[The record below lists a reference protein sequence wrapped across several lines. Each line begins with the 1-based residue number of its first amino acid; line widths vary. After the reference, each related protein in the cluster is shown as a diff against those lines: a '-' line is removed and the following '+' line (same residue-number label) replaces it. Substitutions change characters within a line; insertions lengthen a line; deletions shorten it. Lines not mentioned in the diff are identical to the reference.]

1 MRGHG
6 TSVMPITAGCRKD
19 IERLLKLYK
28 ENETLRYK
36 PFIELFDKMKFAT
49 IFMGR
54 MSPAELYE
62 FSEKLLQITISY
74 AMSYRE
80 RKPAEYA
87 EESAADN
94 EPMSLSDIRFSNEM
108 TLQERMF
115 GIYLTYAL
123 YFVQPESYVAQVR
136 VTPDQMADLI
146 DFVNECIIPE
156 RHIDAFAA
164 LFKLI
169 NGGAFRIYAFEKEH
183 NPLLH
188 RRFDL
193 MELDEGGLDETETQE
208 HSFLKALGDD
218 VVLTQA
224 DIICKRYLAA
234 KEKASLPPD
243 LNINLIQTTV
253 LEIYNDILRS
263 TGTEMGAN
271 LSPKKTPRQNSG
283 CFRSALKEKA
293 YKSHIIHARHRR
305 YLVDPSVCS
314 TSSETEQMQNMVSA
328 TQMLQTLKRYSKDG
342 FDKSI
347 EGEDVSDALLLS
359 GKKQLNESGPSTG
372 SIRAN
377 KKLGK
382 SLEVTKKE
390 AGGRKRRS
398 KLSVSEMSLTELTQN
413 LGESVAA
420 MTQEEREI
428 ENFKKERIAD
438 RLLEKIQKAQEKS
451 ER

>member
-19 IERLLKLYK
+19 IERLLKMYK
-28 ENETLRYK
+28 EKETLRYK
-36 PFIELFDKMKFAT
+36 PFIELFEKMKFAT

-62 FSEKLLQITISY
+62 FSEKLFQITISY

-87 EESAADN
+87 EESTTDN

-115 GIYLTYAL
+115 GIYLTYVL

-136 VTPDQMADLI
+136 VTPDQLADLI
-146 DFVNECIIPE
+146 DFVNERLIPE

-193 MELDEGGLDETETQE
+193 RELDEGGLDEAETHE
-208 HSFLKALGDD
+208 PSFLKALGDD

-234 KEKASLPPD
+234 KEKANLPVD
-243 LNINLIQTTV
+243 SGINLVQTTIS
-253 LEIYNDILRS
+253 EIYNDILKS
-263 TGTEMGAN
+263 TEAEMEAN
-271 LSPKKTPRQNSG
+271 SSPKKAPRQNSG
-283 CFRSALKEKA
+283 RFRSALKEKA
-293 YKSHIIHARHRR
+293 YKSHIVHARHRR
-305 YLVDPSVCS
+305 YLVDPSVSS
-314 TSSETEQMQNMVSA
+314 TNTETEQEQNMVSA
-328 TQMLQTLKRYSKDG
+328 TQMLKTLKRYSISESEKDLESE
-342 FDKSI
+342 DMDILLHS
-347 EGEDVSDALLLS
+347 GE
-359 GKKQLNESGPSTG
+359 KQLNKSGSSTEASG
-372 SIRAN
+372 TS

-382 SLEVTKKE
+382 ATKK
-390 AGGRKRRS
+390 GMSGRKRVRS
-398 KLSVSEMSLTELTQN
+398 KLSISEMSLAELTHG
-413 LGESVAA
+413 LGGSTAA
-420 MTQEEREI
+420 LSQEEREI
-428 ENFKKERIAD
+428 ENSKKERIAD
-438 RLLEKIQKAQEKS
+438 RLLEKIQKAQEKMNND
-451 ER
+451 

>member
-19 IERLLKLYK
+19 IERLLKMYK
-28 ENETLRYK
+28 EKETLRYK

-62 FSEKLLQITISY
+62 FSEKLLQITIAY

-87 EESAADN
+87 EESTTDN

-115 GIYLTYAL
+115 GVYLTYAL

-146 DFVNECIIPE
+146 DFISERLIPE

-193 MELDEGGLDETETQE
+193 RELDEGGLDETEAQE
-208 HSFLKALGDD
+208 HSFLKALADD
-218 VVLTQA
+218 IVFTQA

-234 KEKASLPPD
+234 KEKANLPAD
-243 LNINLIQTTV
+243 LNINLVQTTV
-253 LEIYNDILRS
+253 SEIYNDILKS
-263 TGTEMGAN
+263 TGAEMEVN
-271 LSPKKTPRQNSG
+271 LSPKKAPRQNSG
-283 CFRSALKEKA
+283 RFRSALKEKA

-305 YLVDPSVCS
+305 YLVDPSVSS
-314 TSSETEQMQNMVSA
+314 TNSETEQERNMISA
-328 TQMLQTLKRYSKDG
+328 TEMLKTLKRYSSSG
-342 FDKSI
+342 SDKGM
-347 EGEDVSDALLLS
+347 EGEDMGDVLLLS
-359 GKKQLNESGPSTG
+359 EEKRRNESESSTG
-372 SIRAN
+372 ATGSS

-382 SLEVTKKE
+382 SSKVTKKKT
-390 AGGRKRRS
+390 GGRKRGRS
-398 KLSVSEMSLTELTQN
+398 KLSISEMSLAELTHD

-420 MTQEEREI
+420 LNQEEREI
-428 ENFKKERIAD
+428 ENSKKERIAD
-438 RLLEKIQKAQEKS
+438 RLLEKIQKAQEKNV
-451 ER
+451 

>member
-19 IERLLKLYK
+19 IERLLKMYK
-28 ENETLRYK
+28 ERETLRYK
-36 PFIELFDKMKFAT
+36 PFIELFNRTKFAT

-87 EESAADN
+87 EESTADN
-94 EPMSLSDIRFSNEM
+94 EPLSLSDIRFSNEM

-123 YFVQPESYVAQVR
+123 YFVQPESYIAQVR
-136 VTPDQMADLI
+136 VTPDQMSDLI
-146 DFVNECIIPE
+146 DFVNERLIPE

-169 NGGAFRIYAFEKEH
+169 NGGAFRVYAFEKEH

-193 MELDEGGLDETETQE
+193 MELDEGGLDEAEIQE

-218 VVLTQA
+218 IVLTQA

-234 KEKASLPPD
+234 KKKANLPPD
-243 LNINLIQTTV
+243 LNINLVQTTV
-253 LEIYNDILRS
+253 LEIYNDILKS
-263 TGTEMGAN
+263 TTAEIEAN
-271 LSPKKTPRQNSG
+271 SSPKKTPRQNSG
-283 CFRSALKEKA
+283 RFRSALKEKA
-293 YKSHIIHARHRR
+293 YKSHIVHARHRR

-314 TSSETEQMQNMVSA
+314 TNSETEQVKNM
-328 TQMLQTLKRYSKDG
+328 MLKTLKCYSADG
-342 FDKSI
+342 SEKRMK
-347 EGEDVSDALLLS
+347 GEDISDVLSLS
-359 GKKQLNESGPSTG
+359 GEKQLNESGSSSGTIG
-372 SIRAN
+372 SN

-382 SLEVTKKE
+382 PPKVTKKE
-390 AGGRKRRS
+390 AGGRKRGRN
-398 KLSVSEMSLTELTQN
+398 KLSISEMSLAELTQN
-413 LGESVAA
+413 LGEGAA
-420 MTQEEREI
+420 TLTQEEREI
-428 ENFKKERIAD
+428 ENSKKERIAD
-438 RLLEKIQKAQEKS
+438 RLLEKIQKAQEKN
-451 ER
+451 E

>member
-19 IERLLKLYK
+19 IERLLRMYK
-28 ENETLRYK
+28 EKETLRYG
-36 PFIELFDKMKFAT
+36 PFIELFEKMKFAT

-54 MSPAELYE
+54 MSPAELFE

-94 EPMSLSDIRFSNEM
+94 EPLSLSDIRFSNEM

-146 DFVNECIIPE
+146 DFVSERLIPE
-156 RHIDAFAA
+156 RHVDAFAA

-193 MELDEGGLDETETQE
+193 RELDEGGLDETEMQE
-208 HSFLKALGDD
+208 HSFLKALGEDI
-218 VVLTQA
+218 VLTQA

-234 KEKASLPPD
+234 KEKAKLPPD
-243 LNINLIQTTV
+243 LNINLVQTTV
-253 LEIYNDILRS
+253 SEIYNDILKT
-263 TGTEMGAN
+263 TGAEMEEN
-271 LSPKKTPRQNSG
+271 SSPKKTARQNSG
-283 CFRSALKEKA
+283 RFRSAIKEKA
-293 YKSHIIHARHRR
+293 YKSHIVHARHRR
-305 YLVDPSVCS
+305 YLVDPSISS
-314 TSSETEQMQNMVSA
+314 TSTETEQEQNAVSA
-328 TQMLQTLKRYSKDG
+328 TQMLKTLKRYSVSG
-342 FDKSI
+342 SERGM
-347 EGEDVSDALLLS
+347 EGEDMGDIFSLPE
-359 GKKQLNESGPSTG
+359 KTHQNESGSSTETARRGIGKAKQQTLG
-372 SIRAN
+372 SQKTARNA
-377 KKLGK
+377 
-382 SLEVTKKE
+382 E
-390 AGGRKRRS
+390 RS
-398 KLSVSEMSLTELTQN
+398 KLSISEMSLAELTQD
-413 LGESVAA
+413 LGGNVAA
-420 MTQEEREI
+420 LTQEEREI
-428 ENFKKERIAD
+428 ENSKKERIAD
-438 RLLEKIQKAQEKS
+438 RLLEKIQKAQEKN
-451 ER
+451 EY

>member
-1 MRGHG
+1 
-6 TSVMPITAGCRKD
+6 
-19 IERLLKLYK
+19 
-28 ENETLRYK
+28 
-36 PFIELFDKMKFAT
+36 MKFAT

-62 FSEKLLQITISY
+62 FSEKLLQITIAY

-87 EESAADN
+87 EESTTDN

-115 GIYLTYAL
+115 GVYLTYAL

-146 DFVNECIIPE
+146 DFISERLIPE

-193 MELDEGGLDETETQE
+193 RELDEG
-208 HSFLKALGDD
+208 
-218 VVLTQA
+218 VWM
-224 DIICKRYLAA
+224 KR
-234 KEKASLPPD
+234 KH
-243 LNINLIQTTV
+243 
-253 LEIYNDILRS
+253 RS
-263 TGTEMGAN
+263 THFKKYGSRNEVN
-271 LSPKKTPRQNSG
+271 LSPKKAPRQNSG
-283 CFRSALKEKA
+283 RFRSALKEKA

-305 YLVDPSVCS
+305 YLVDPSVSS
-314 TSSETEQMQNMVSA
+314 TNSETEQERNMISA
-328 TQMLQTLKRYSKDG
+328 TELEESSRGMLDAENTETLFIKWIRQRYG
-342 FDKSI
+342 
-347 EGEDVSDALLLS
+347 GEDMGDVLLLS
-359 GKKQLNESGPSTG
+359 EEKRRNESESSTG
-372 SIRAN
+372 ATGSS

-382 SLEVTKKE
+382 SSKVTKKKT
-390 AGGRKRRS
+390 GGRKRGRS
-398 KLSVSEMSLTELTQN
+398 KLSISEMSLAELTHD

-420 MTQEEREI
+420 LNQEEREI
-428 ENFKKERIAD
+428 ENSKKERIAD
-438 RLLEKIQKAQEKS
+438 RLLEKIQKAQEKNV
-451 ER
+451 

>member
-19 IERLLKLYK
+19 IERLLKMYK
-28 ENETLRYK
+28 EKETLRYK
-36 PFIELFDKMKFAT
+36 PFIELFDKTKFAT

-62 FSEKLLQITISY
+62 FSEKLLQIAISY

-87 EESAADN
+87 EESTTDN

-115 GIYLTYAL
+115 GVYLTYAL

-136 VTPDQMADLI
+136 VTPDQIADLI
-146 DFVNECIIPE
+146 DFINDRLIPE

-193 MELDEGGLDETETQE
+193 RELDEGGLDETEMQE

-218 VVLTQA
+218 IVLTQA
-224 DIICKRYLAA
+224 DIICKR
-234 KEKASLPPD
+234 
-243 LNINLIQTTV
+243 
-253 LEIYNDILRS
+253 ILQS
-263 TGTEMGAN
+263 TGAEMEAIS
-271 LSPKKTPRQNSG
+271 SPKKTPHQNSG
-283 CFRSALKEKA
+283 RFRSALKEKA
-293 YKSHIIHARHRR
+293 YKSHIVHARHQR
-305 YLVDPSVCS
+305 YLVDPSVS
-314 TSSETEQMQNMVSA
+314 PTNTETEQNMVSA
-328 TQMLQTLKRYSKDG
+328 TQILKTLKRYSASGSEKG
-342 FDKSI
+342 M
-347 EGEDVSDALLLS
+347 EGEDIDDVLLQS
-359 GKKQLNESGPSTG
+359 
-372 SIRAN
+372 
-377 KKLGK
+377 
-382 SLEVTKKE
+382 
-390 AGGRKRRS
+390 
-398 KLSVSEMSLTELTQN
+398 
-413 LGESVAA
+413 
-420 MTQEEREI
+420 
-428 ENFKKERIAD
+428 
-438 RLLEKIQKAQEKS
+438 QKNN
-451 ER
+451 